1 MTAVGVMPATPAAA
15 QGYAGGVTRTL
26 AFTIDAAAINL
37 AAFAVAG
44 IALLM
49 DSILHLP
56 SELDPVAAAIG
67 AVSYVAWTVAYFAS
81 FWAGTGQTPGARVM
95 GIRVE
100 SAATG
105 GHLRPRVAVRRF
117 LGMVLA
123 FLPLGL
129 GFLPVLTDERKRGLH
144 DRLAGTVVRYAPRPQ
159 RSPG

>member
-1 MTAVGVMPATPAAA
+1 M
-15 QGYAGGVTRTL
+15 TRTL

-81 FWAGTGQTPGARVM
+81 FWAGTGQT
-95 GIRVE
+95 
-100 SAATG
+100 SASGGCTTG
-105 GHLRPRVAVRRF
+105 
-117 LGMVLA
+117 
-123 FLPLGL
+123 
-129 GFLPVLTDERKRGLH
+129 
-144 DRLAGTVVRYAPRPQ
+144 
-159 RSPG
+159 